1 MKVDA
6 AAGQGVDFARFAQPE
21 ARWARLGPY
30 YAMFPLPFAWDVL
43 QRFSAPEQT
52 VLDPFCGRGTAPY
65 LAQIAGRRAWGCEI
79 NPVAWVYAQVK
90 MAPYPDPDAVLQ
102 RLAEINAAVRPRNR
116 RPVNEFQRLA
126 FHSDVLGF
134 VNAARRELQWKDNPR
149 DRTVAAFLLH
159 SLHSKL
165 KDGLSNQMRHSRALA
180 PQYCIDWWQRHD
192 LTVPPAV
199 NPLVFLQQRVQWRYA
214 KGLPLH
220 AGTPH
225 SRVALGEAS
234 RCLRAHGPEQEP
246 VRLILTSPPYRGVTN
261 YRLDNWLRLWALR
274 AGPCWPQWS
283 AREKYA
289 SADRYTR
296 LLRSVFDAVRQHASR
311 HAVWYVRTD
320 ARARTRTV
328 TARVL
333 ASLLPQHVL
342 WHKPAPYRQFTQTA
356 LYGDKTE
363 KPGEID
369 LLFLPVAPARTAPA
383 GFAPYVA

>member
-1 MKVDA
+1 M
-6 AAGQGVDFARFAQPE
+6 
-21 ARWARLGPY
+21 
-30 YAMFPLPFAWDVL
+30 
-43 QRFSAPEQT
+43 
-52 VLDPFCGRGTAPY
+52 
-65 LAQIAGRRAWGCEI
+65 
-79 NPVAWVYAQVK
+79 
-90 MAPYPDPDAVLQ
+90 
-102 RLAEINAAVRPRNR
+102 
-116 RPVNEFQRLA
+116 
-126 FHSDVLGF
+126 
-134 VNAARRELQWKDNPR
+134 
-149 DRTVAAFLLH
+149 
-159 SLHSKL
+159 
-165 KDGLSNQMRHSRALA
+165 
-180 PQYCIDWWQRHD
+180 
-192 LTVPPAV
+192 
-199 NPLVFLQQRVQWRYA
+199 
-214 KGLPLH
+214 H

-234 RCLRAHGPEQEP
+234 RCLRAHGPDQEP
-246 VRLILTSPPYRGVTN
+246 VRLILTSPPYRGVTH

-296 LLRSVFDAVRQHASR
+296 LLRSVFGAVRQHASR

-333 ASLLPQHVL
+333 ASLLPQHAL
-342 WHKPAPYRQFTQTA
+342 WHKPVPYRQFTQTA